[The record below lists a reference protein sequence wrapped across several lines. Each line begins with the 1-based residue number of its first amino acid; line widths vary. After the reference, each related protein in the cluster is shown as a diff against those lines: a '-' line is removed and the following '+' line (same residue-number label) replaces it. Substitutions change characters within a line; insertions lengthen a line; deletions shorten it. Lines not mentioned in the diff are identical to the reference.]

1 MTLLSLNH
9 GPMMLNLKSSQ
20 QKHYSQIR
28 HIIHVIDGHNG
39 NNRFYDYLVITA
51 AEKENNRYIYF
62 EEHTLNGGLPLREKG
77 YTMKGGGE

>member
-1 MTLLSLNH
+1 METTGSMTTW
-9 GPMMLNLKSSQ
+9 
-20 QKHYSQIR
+20 I
-28 HIIHVIDGHNG
+28 
-39 NNRFYDYLVITA
+39 ITA